1 MIRCWMYLGAAIAIL
16 GQGIAAGAAETELGK
31 GLEAFGFASS
41 EQGVRECLEGFTLS
55 QQNLDKI
62 TTLLKQL
69 DDDKFVVRQR
79 AMAQLARMPMLDRDL
94 LRRACEAPSREV
106 RYRARYVEK
115 QTSPEAAGIIMEAAL
130 GLVVRK
136 KIKGLTHE
144 ILAAIPQVPP
154 DPLWKSA
161 QEALATTV
169 ESDDEPFLCKSLTS
183 QSAIVRISAAS
194 GLIRL
199 LDERADRLLL
209 PLLADSDERI
219 RLLVATTLGNHG
231 HRACLETF
239 AKLLESPNFRV
250 RWKSGHALRR
260 LSEKDFGYRPDVES
274 SERSAATARWKSWV
288 QSAGQSAKLHFPI
301 GLPKEL
307 VLFNGV
313 NLEGWCAVVDGEV
326 LNAQDTWSVVNGNLF
341 CSGEGANGPNSA
353 YLRTK
358 STFSNYV
365 LELQWRFPNGSG
377 DSGVGVMMAG
387 EDKNS
392 PDCLEVQIEYGN
404 AGDLYRI
411 GSFQA
416 DAGGKKLG
424 FQASKLKPSSE
435 SPPGKWN
442 QLEIKVLGGNADVV
456 VNGVLQNKATNCTK
470 SPGRINLRNEG
481 SPVEFR
487 HLTLLPLDE

>member
-1 MIRCWMYLGAAIAIL
+1 MIRCWMYLGVAIAIL

-62 TTLLKQL
+62 KTLLEQL
-69 DDDKFVVRQR
+69 DDDKFIVRQE
-79 AMAQLARMPMLDRDL
+79 AMAQLAKMPVLAHDL
-94 LRRACEAPSREV
+94 LRKACEDPSCEV
-106 RYRARYVEK
+106 RYRVRYL
-115 QTSPEAAGIIMEAAL
+115 QTLKSPETTGRILQAAL
-130 GLVVRK
+130 DLIVRD
-136 KIKGLTHE
+136 KIKGLTPE

-154 DPLWKSA
+154 DPLWKIA
-161 QEALATTV
+161 QEAVAATV
-169 ESDDEPFLCKSLTS
+169 ESDDEPLLCKSLTS
-183 QSAIVRISAAS
+183 QFAVVRASAAG
-194 GLIRL
+194 GLVQL

-209 PLLADSDERI
+209 PLLADRDERI
-219 RLLVATTLGNHG
+219 RLLVATTLANHG

-239 AKLLESPNFRV
+239 AKLLDSPHFRV

-260 LSEKDFGYRPDVES
+260 LSEEDFGYRPDVEQ
-274 SERSAATARWKSWV
+274 SERSAATARWRSWV
-288 QSAGQSAKLHFPI
+288 QGDGRTAKLHFPI

-313 NLEGWCAVVDGEV
+313 NLEGWCAVANGQV
-326 LNAQDTWSVVNGNLF
+326 LETQDTWSVVNDNLF
-341 CSGEGANGPNSA
+341 CSSKGTTGPNSA

-358 STFSNYV
+358 SAFSSYV
-365 LELQWRFPNGSG
+365 LELQWRFPNGRG
-377 DSGVGVMMAG
+377 DSGVGVMMTG

-392 PDCLEVQIEYGN
+392 PDCLEVQIENDN
-404 AGDLYRI
+404 AGDFYRI

-416 DAGGKKLG
+416 DAGGKKIS
-424 FQASKLKPSSE
+424 FRSSKLKPSSE
-435 SPPGKWN
+435 SPPGEWN
-442 QLEIKVLGGNADVV
+442 QLEIKVRGGNVDVV

-487 HLTLLPLDE
+487 RLTLLPLDE